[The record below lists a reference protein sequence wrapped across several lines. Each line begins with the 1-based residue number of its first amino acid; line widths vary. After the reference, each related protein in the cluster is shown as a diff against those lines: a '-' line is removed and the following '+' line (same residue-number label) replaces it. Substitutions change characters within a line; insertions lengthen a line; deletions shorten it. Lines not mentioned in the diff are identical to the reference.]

1 MRAWLLAL
9 VALAALPQ
17 AAQAGE
23 ASRKDWLAAHNA
35 ERALVG
41 VPSLVW
47 STKAEKQAKAW
58 AKELAR
64 TGRFEHSGV
73 AGMGENLYATA
84 GSGSPS
90 AAAAVAEWASEK
102 RFFDAQQRR
111 CTRSWQECGHYTQL
125 VWRDTT
131 AVGCAIASTRKG
143 RFEHVVVCNY
153 LPPGNFRGE
162 KPY

>member
-1 MRAWLLAL
+1 MRAWWPGLLWL
-9 VALAALPQ
+9 PLAAT
-17 AAQAGE
+17 AGD
-23 ASRKDWLAAHNA
+23 ASRQDWLEAHNA

-47 STKAEKQAKAW
+47 STKAEKQARAW
-58 AKELAR
+58 ARELAR

-73 AGMGENLYATA
+73 AGIGENLYASG

-102 RFFDAQQRR
+102 RFFDQRLRR
-111 CTRSWQECGHYTQL
+111 CERAWQECGHYTQL

-131 AVGCAIASTRKG
+131 EVGCAIASTRKG
-143 RFEHVVVCNY
+143 RFDYVVVCNY
-153 LPPGNFRGE
+153 LPQGNFLGE

>member
-1 MRAWLLAL
+1 MKALLLAL
-9 VALAALPQ
+9 WLPLAAT
-17 AAQAGE
+17 AGD
-23 ASRKDWLAAHNA
+23 ATRKDWLEAHNA

-47 STKAEKQAKAW
+47 SARAERQARAW
-58 AKELAR
+58 ASELAR
-64 TGRFEHSGV
+64 RGRFEHSGV

-90 AAAAVAEWASEK
+90 AVEAVAEWASEK
-102 RFFDAQQRR
+102 RFFDSRLRR
-111 CTRSWQECGHYTQL
+111 CTRDWQACGHYTQL
-125 VWRDTT
+125 VWRETT
-131 AVGCAIASTRKG
+131 AVGCAIAKSRKG
-143 RFEHVVVCNY
+143 RFDHIVVCNY